1 MTVTRSFVKSLPKGS
16 PQKIHYAFVLKD
28 MIANDKWAMKAFKN
42 VGVLLTSHPGNRPF
56 LKASL
61 ESHKKLGFWTTV
73 VFDNY
78 FDPKN
83 KSISYKQCLPE
94 RDVFDMAD
102 TFLIPHHQTWGGVL
116 YPFFWCL
123 YFGLHT
129 MGSFEYVFC
138 SNGDCV
144 LEKPEGFPKIME
156 MLGDAD
162 IMGCGYEKNNG
173 RELFNTTSFIAKTK
187 AIQAV
192 MVHFRNHL
200 IGIDTYEKYAEKLG
214 NTEGRFA
221 IAIKELGLKVKKVPV
236 NPINTQISAP
246 GGTWYDILGFRHIH
260 AEWNNAHRRRKIP
273 PEAKYL
279 DDRYMKVKVELVR
292 KYYEETDKVK
302 KHKIL
307 KKWWG
312 IR

>member
-1 MTVTRSFVKSLPKGS
+1 MTVTREWVDSLPEGGK
-16 PQKIHYAFVLKD
+16 KNHFKYILND
-28 MIANDKWAMKAFKN
+28 MMKNDEWAMNIFKP

-73 VFDNY
+73 VYDNY
-78 FDPKN
+78 FDPKVPTQTFDSAMP
-83 KSISYKQCLPE
+83 K

-116 YPFFWCL
+116 YPYFWLL

-162 IMGCGYEKNNG
+162 IMGCGYEDNNG
-173 RELFNTTSFIAKTK
+173 RELFNTTSFIAKTS

-192 MVHFRNHL
+192 MKHFRDYL
-200 IGIDTYEKYAEKLG
+200 IGIETYEKHAERLG

-236 NPINTQISAP
+236 NPVNTQVASP
-246 GGTWYDILGFRHIH
+246 FGTWYDILGFRHIH
-260 AEWNNAHRRRKIP
+260 AEWNTAHRKKRIP
-273 PEAKYL
+273 PEPKYL
-279 DDRYMKVKVELVR
+279 DDRYMRAKVQLV
-292 KYYEETDKVK
+292 KQYYNESDENK
-302 KHKIL
+302 KKEIL

-312 IR
+312 